1 MRILYSE
8 DEIGKEIP
16 DEQVRFFD
24 GILLIVLEDNR
35 CRHIILNAEFDDLI
49 SLADIAK
56 KYKDVD
62 KVIFE
67 DAFRGW
73 VYSYGNHEP
82 DEWELVG
89 ETCGYA

>member
-1 MRILYSE
+1 MRELYS
-8 DEIGKEIP
+8 DNIGKEVP

-24 GILLIVLEDNR
+24 GILIIILEDER
-35 CRHIILNAEFDDLI
+35 CRHIILNAEFDDPI

-67 DAFRGW
+67 GALRGW